1 MRMTAWEARSRAGER
16 GMSMIELMISIV
28 VLAVGMAG
36 LMVLFGTAAMTN
48 SRSKNDTTA
57 TMLAQTVLD
66 QMAAV
71 PANSNATITITDCAG
86 TANTVAT
93 SGAASPGAGANIDAN
108 TGNIDFTQDYA
119 TVTANYKM
127 KYTTCG
133 PNGQR
138 PVYDVRWNVITMTS
152 NTRMITVSSRQ
163 STIGGTGATQAL
175 LYMQPI
181 TLRTIAG
188 M

>member
-1 MRMTAWEARSRAGER
+1 MQNSAKPERRQAQR

-71 PANSNATITITDCAG
+71 PANSNATLTVTDCSG
-86 TANTVAT
+86 TAHTVAT
-93 SGAASPGAGANIDAN
+93 TGAASPGAGASIDAT
-108 TGNIDFTQDYA
+108 TGNVDFTQAYSG
-119 TVTANYKM
+119 VPANYAM
-127 KYTTCG
+127 KYTACG
-133 PNGQR
+133 PNGQGA
-138 PVYDVRWNVITMTS
+138 VYDVRWNVITMTS
-152 NTRMITVSSRQ
+152 NTRMITVSARQ
-163 STIGGTGATQAL
+163 STIAGGTGATQAL

>member
-1 MRMTAWEARSRAGER
+1 MRNAVQQRKGER

-28 VLAVGMAG
+28 VLSVGMAG

-66 QMAAV
+66 QMAAL
-71 PANSNATITITDCAG
+71 PASSNATFTITDCTG
-86 TANTVAT
+86 ANFTVAT
-93 SGAASPGAGANIDAN
+93 TGSANPGTGATIVAA
-108 TGNIDFTQDYA
+108 TGNIDFTQA
-119 TVTANYKM
+119 LNTVPANYSM
-127 KYTTCG
+127 QYSVCG

-138 PVYDVRWNVITMTS
+138 AAYDVRWNVITVTA
-152 NTRMITVSSRQ
+152 NTRMITVSARQ
-163 STIGGTGATQAL
+163 TTAGSTGANRAL